1 MKLTKRTLAFLCTL
15 IMVLQLFSGL
25 SLASAEE
32 AQVWKLADG
41 VEIGKT
47 YVIVAD
53 GKYAMTNE
61 EVAGLRTYSGA
72 STTRGAKEV
81 TIEGGVI
88 TSEVTD
94 AMKWTPVAPEGA
106 QEKGYDGE
114 PQFFLTDSTGKYLRR
129 GSMGNS
135 TATLALETSIV
146 INSTVKNIR
155 YYTFSTHA
163 YTDLEK
169 TYALY
174 VNSERAYGS
183 DFPGYVFGGEYN
195 GKTGFDIPNGQAH
208 RAADDPFAFMGNE
221 NCSHIQFYTLA
232 SDEGGDEETPIEH
245 PELPIFENPEYSF
258 KERAADLVARMNL
271 TQKASQICSQ
281 SAPAIR
287 AEQLGGGALNVPATK
302 NLGGYTWWSE
312 TLHGCMGG
320 VNYPQNTTVASTWN
334 PELYYQEST
343 NIGQEIPA
351 TVRLPSRQDV

>member
-1 MKLTKRTLAFLCTL
+1 MKFTKKTLSVLCA
-15 IMVLQLFSGL
+15 IVMVLQLFAGL
-25 SLASAEE
+25 TLVSAEE

-81 TIEGGVI
+81 TIEDGVI

-94 AMKWTPVAPEGA
+94 AMKWTPVTPEGA

-163 YTDLEK
+163 YADLEK
-169 TYALY
+169 TYSLY
-174 VNSERAYGS
+174 VNSEQAYGN
-183 DFPGYVFGGEYN
+183 DYPGYVFGGEYN
-195 GKTGFDIPNGQAH
+195 GKTGFDIPGRLEQRDAN
-208 RAADDPFAFMGNE
+208 DPFAFMSKE
-221 NCSHIQFYTLA
+221 NCSHIQFYALA
-232 SDEGGDEETPIEH
+232 SDEGGDDPDPEEPGK
-245 PELPIFENPEYSF
+245 LEYDALFLS
-258 KERAADLVARMNL
+258 DLH
-271 TQKASQICSQ
+271 
-281 SAPAIR
+281 
-287 AEQLGGGALNVPATK
+287 GALEGYNNLKDNVAKRIAAYK
-302 NLGGYTWWSE
+302 NS
-312 TLHGCMGG
+312 
-320 VNYPQNTTVASTWN
+320 AK
-334 PELYYQEST
+334 
-343 NIGQEIPA
+343 
-351 TVRLPSRQDV
+351 